1 MQNKRKKNGKTHK
14 IIILS
19 ICIIIV
25 IVAVVTAVI
34 LINRKDTNNQ
44 ISESEENLI
53 GTFYY
58 NDSIRYEFKKNG
70 KGAMYDGNSKYEYT
84 YTNDGQKIKMNFK
97 NEAVH
102 DATYTFKLENDTL
115 TLQGEEG
122 TTGGEYI
129 LKKGE

>member
-44 ISESEENLI
+44 ISESEDNLI

>member
-44 ISESEENLI
+44 ISESEDNLI
-53 GTFYY
+53 GIFYY

>member
-1 MQNKRKKNGKTHK
+1 MQNKGKKNRKTHK
-14 IIILS
+14 IVILS
-19 ICIIIV
+19 ICIVIV
-25 IVAVVTAVI
+25 IVVAVVVV
-34 LINRKDTNNQ
+34 LINKNDNHQ
-44 ISESEENLI
+44 VSESENDLI
-53 GTFYY
+53 GTFHY

-70 KGAMYDGNSKYEYT
+70 KGAMYDGNSKYQYT
-84 YTNDGQKIKMNFK
+84 YTSDGEKIKMDFK

-129 LKKGE
+129 LKKENK